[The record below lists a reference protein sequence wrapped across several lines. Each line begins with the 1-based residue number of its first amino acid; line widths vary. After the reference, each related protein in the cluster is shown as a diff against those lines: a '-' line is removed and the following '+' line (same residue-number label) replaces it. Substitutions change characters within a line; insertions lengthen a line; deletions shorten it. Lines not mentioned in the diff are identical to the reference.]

1 MQTQTNRISR
11 YMLWHNAEFTLTDD
25 RAALD
30 MTYLHAF
37 LTNSYWA
44 QVIPLETVIKSL
56 DNSLCFG
63 LWHGQRQIGF
73 GRAIADRATLK
84 YHLWEVARR
93 FSNAYSQPG
102 LPGCFI

>member
-44 QVIPLETVIKSL
+44 QGIPLETVIRSL

-63 LWHGQRQIGF
+63 LRPANA
-73 GRAIADRATLK
+73 RSASAAPSPIA
-84 YHLWEVARR
+84 
-93 FSNAYSQPG
+93 P
-102 LPGCFI
+102 P